1 MESHRFEADVRQI
14 LELVTHSLYS
24 DREIFLRE
32 LISNASDALDRA
44 RFESVKRDDLRAAEG
59 EPAIHITVD
68 KGASTITITDDG
80 IGLSHDEA
88 LKNLG
93 TIAHSG
99 TRAFAEALKS
109 RGQAGEG
116 LIGKF
121 GVGFYS
127 SFMVADRVV
136 VESLSALP
144 GEGAIRW
151 TSEGG
156 ESFTLEPG
164 DREQRGTKITLHVRL
179 GSDEFLEVDKL
190 REIVRKHSDFV
201 SWPIYVDGVRGNQEQ
216 ALWTRSPA
224 EVTDE
229 EYTAF
234 YKHTSGDWDEPLIRL
249 HVVADAPLQFQAV
262 LFIPKRRPWEMD
274 RLDFK
279 PGLKLYQKRVKILE
293 NAESLLPRFLRF
305 VRGVVDAPEVELN
318 VSRELLQQTPVLRAI
333 RAQLTKRLLKK
344 FKEIANKDRA
354 TYEAFWE
361 EFGHIIKEGIAEE
374 NDSREAIIPLLR
386 FKSTRS
392 LAAPAPKSED
402 EAPAAELV
410 DQDGNPAET
419 ASDEAPEVATP
430 SVWRSLADAKKGMAE
445 GQEHIWY
452 LADADKERVAVSPI
466 LEGFKKRDWEVL
478 LLDDP
483 VDEWVTMHVREFDG
497 TSLKSASHGDLPVD
511 DKADDPVAKK
521 AREQAEPLASW
532 LHGLL
537 RDKVAD
543 VRLSTRLIDSPAVLV
558 DQEGAM
564 SANLERILK
573 AANQKVAATQRV
585 LEINPEHA
593 MVKNLAR
600 LQGEGKEGMEPFAL
614 LLLDYANIAEGR
626 LEDSEGFTRRLQA
639 LLERASANL

>member
-44 RFESVKRDDLRAAEG
+44 RFEAVKRDDLRAASG
-59 EPAIHITVD
+59 EPAIRVMVD
-68 KGASTITITDDG
+68 KGASTITISDDG
-80 IGLSHDEA
+80 IGLTHDEA

-99 TRAFAEALKS
+99 TKAFAEALKN
-109 RGQAGEG
+109 RGQSADG

-127 SFMVADRVV
+127 SFMIADKVV
-136 VESLSALP
+136 VDSLSAVP

-156 ESFTLEPG
+156 DAYTLEPG
-164 DREQRGTKITLHVRL
+164 DRTERGTTITLHVRL
-179 GSDEFLEVDKL
+179 GCDEFLEVEKL

-201 SWPIYVDGVRGNQEQ
+201 SWPIYVDGARGNQEA
-216 ALWTRSPA
+216 ALWTRSPQ
-224 EVTDE
+224 EVKDE
-229 EYTAF
+229 EYDAF
-234 YKHTSGDWDEPLIRL
+234 YKHVSGDWDAPLIRL

-344 FKEIANKDRA
+344 LKEIANKDRE
-354 TYEAFWE
+354 TYETFWE
-361 EFGHIIKEGIAEE
+361 EFGHIVKEGIAEE
-374 NDSREAIIPLLR
+374 NDSRDAIIPLLR
-386 FKSTRS
+386 YRSTRS
-392 LAAPAPKSED
+392 LAAPTPP
-402 EAPAAELV
+402 APASDIV

-419 ASDEAPEVATP
+419 TPEAPTA
-430 SVWRSLADAKKGMAE
+430 SVWRSLTDVKAGLKDGQDA
-445 GQEHIWY
+445 IWY
-452 LADADKERVAVSPI
+452 LAEADKDRIANSPI

-483 VDEWVTMHVREFDG
+483 VDEWVTMHVREFEG
-497 TSLKSASHGDLPVD
+497 TPLKSASSGELPAD
-511 DKADDPVAKK
+511 EKSDDPVAQK

-537 RDKVAD
+537 SDKVAD
-543 VRLSTRLIDSPAVLV
+543 VRLSTRLTDSPAVLV

-573 AANQKVAATQRV
+573 AANQKVSGTRRV

-600 LQGEGKEGMEPFAL
+600 LQGEGKDGMEPFAL

-626 LEDSEGFTRRLQA
+626 LEDAEGFTKRLQS
-639 LLERASANL
+639 LLEKASANL